1 MEGLKTKVS
10 IADEILLLTLRGQL
24 LSRDDGHQV
33 ISTLNQHWPENKTVK
48 ILVDLSEI
56 NYMNSEGLGT
66 LLRIFTRAR
75 QSGGDMALCGI
86 NDRLKQL
93 FIITRL
99 HHIFNVFDQ
108 RAQAIEYL
116 SGQTRH
122 F

>member
-1 MEGLKTKVS
+1 MEGLKVDVS
-10 IADEILLLTLRGQL
+10 TEDEILVLTLKGQL
-24 LSRDDGHQV
+24 LSRDDGQTV
-33 ISTLNQHWPENKTVK
+33 LSTLYQRWPENKVVK

-66 LLRIFTRAR
+66 LLRIFTKAR
-75 QSGGDMALCGI
+75 QSGGDMALWGI

-108 RAQAIEYL
+108 RAQAMEFL
-116 SGQTRH
+116 SGQTPSS
-122 F
+122 